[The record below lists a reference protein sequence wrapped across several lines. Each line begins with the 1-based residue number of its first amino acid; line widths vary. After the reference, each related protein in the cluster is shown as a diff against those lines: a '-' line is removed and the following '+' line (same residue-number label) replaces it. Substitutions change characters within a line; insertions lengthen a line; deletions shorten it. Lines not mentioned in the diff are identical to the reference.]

1 MSEETT
7 IMTMQENIQLG
18 MLVADGPSGVIQKAS
33 VVAAELAKIINDRK
47 LYTTISGRKFVQV
60 EGWETLGAMLGV
72 LPREV
77 PPVLRHEDGT
87 YEAVVELVRVGDQ
100 AIIGRGSAICGVDE
114 KTWANRP
121 EYARRSMAITRAT
134 GKAYRLAFSW
144 IMTLAGYQPTPA
156 EEMDSVIVE
165 GEARE
170 VRQPA
175 GMPALRA
182 GQAAKPSVKPS
193 NGGSNVDAIYQAVV
207 DAKLSENI
215 HAAKSTLQ
223 KYCQTGFDTEEKA
236 LAWMKLFRGWRDTDK
251 TPEQAAKEANAGN
264 VPK

>member
-7 IMTMQENIQLG
+7 IVTVQENIQLG
-18 MLVADGPSGVIQKAS
+18 MLVVDGPSGVIQKAS
-33 VVAAELAKIINDRK
+33 AVAAELAKIINDRK

-100 AIIGRGSAICGVDE
+100 AIIGRGSAICGIDE

-170 VRQPA
+170 IIRQIQQARKETGCELSEKVTVTLPA
-175 GMPALRA
+175 WPKEFEQEIKKQTLSKELIKGEKLTIKRA
-182 GQAAKPSVKPS
+182 G
-193 NGGSNVDAIYQAVV
+193 
-207 DAKLSENI
+207 
-215 HAAKSTLQ
+215 
-223 KYCQTGFDTEEKA
+223 
-236 LAWMKLFRGWRDTDK
+236 
-251 TPEQAAKEANAGN
+251 
-264 VPK
+264 

>member
-1 MSEETT
+1 
-7 IMTMQENIQLG
+7 MTVQENIQLG
-18 MLVADGPSGVIQKAS
+18 MLVVDGPSGVIQKAS
-33 VVAAELAKIINDRK
+33 AVAAELAKIINDRK

-144 IMTLAGYQPTPA
+144 IMTLAGYQPVPA
-156 EEMDSVIVE
+156 EEMDGVIVE

-170 VRQPA
+170 VR
-175 GMPALRA
+175 
-182 GQAAKPSVKPS
+182 QAAKPSVKPS

-223 KYCQTGFDTEEKA
+223 KYCQTGFDTVEKA
-236 LAWMKLFRGWRDTDK
+236 LPWMKLFRGWRDTDE
-251 TPEQAAKEANAGN
+251 TPEQAAKEANARN
-264 VPK
+264 VPH